1 MAHFES
7 IVITPQLANQIIVD
21 GKLSAEDIH
30 SLVLTSRA
38 FHALITDPA
47 RAQSLWQNA
56 LPYASAF
63 LFNRIVR
70 VYTQAS
76 ADKSVISYYRVH
88 SENNQQSVQK
98 ISIESG
104 NPALMVS
111 QEVKAF
117 FDRLIACYEEGRM
130 NSLDDFLSFEERHG
144 KDFPD
149 SLYERLLNERDSEN
163 DRFGPYQINLALE
176 VLWGSMR
183 FKSEEVREGQVFEV
197 LIRAMVIALNQLPLG
212 IDELPSL
219 FYLLESGFNINFS
232 YTLQLLTKV
241 WDWMLDGR
249 LTSVHLADGI
259 LEAVKFFHLFES
271 GLMAPTNVVFNGYVH
286 FGPMGQVTDGQKNRL
301 DQSMVELLNLPDF
314 SLKAFNQ
321 FVSVDVKH
329 RDAEALIKQ
338 LQLFITMIKEGY
350 LTFKILREGYC
361 IVQGRP
367 FLLSYCTS
375 GLLRALRE
383 KLLDFR
389 HADEDFFKKYPF
401 FFQLE
406 DLPSQGSS
414 KNLQQLGNVYL
425 DFCRLLKE
433 QRLLEEYRNAYDHI
447 FDNLFSRI
455 LHKYEFEDAQAC
467 SDAYGRF
474 DRGEEFDE
482 ELRPFF
488 ASVKRE
494 EWTGK
499 NLLAAYK
506 EMCVA
511 VVQSVSERLRVVD
524 VELYDLYQTS
534 MHYRTYFHSL
544 CCAGMLL
551 IEEKDDFSNIESLGE
566 MFSLIIKRID
576 EGCSLLFNEELLH
589 LKPMLLTVNFFD
601 FMWRVNSSSF
611 SIETIYDDKRFA
623 ELAQLFANFELWV
636 STPAFKQEMK
646 TFQEFLNSVNALS
659 HSRKVLC
666 EASLKY
672 GIKQWPTYIV
682 LFGMDHL
689 QRQAELS
696 LVLQKPESA
705 DLYRDIIGHA
715 LRAFMSVFD
724 ERSSSDLVNY
734 LIKNGSLLKITVLMA
749 HGLMTREQYLQIL
762 FASIRLSI
770 LSRTR
775 GRMWISDC
783 NLHIYSIFV
792 QLMTK
797 VFDYV
802 LKDQLIDYEKCFH
815 KMETGLRLREDE
827 LPEVA
832 EGEMGE

>member
-1 MAHFES
+1 MTHFENS
-7 IVITPQLANQIIVD
+7 ILPHFANQIIVD
-21 GKLSAEDIH
+21 GNLSAEDIH
-30 SLVLTSRA
+30 SLVLTSKT
-38 FHALITDPA
+38 FHAVITDSA

-63 LFNRIVR
+63 LFNRTVR

-76 ADKSVISYYRVH
+76 EDKSVISYYRVH
-88 SENNQQSVQK
+88 SENNRQFVRK
-98 ISIESG
+98 VAIESG

-117 FDRLIACYEEGRM
+117 YDRLIACYEEGRM
-130 NSLDDFLSFEERHG
+130 NSLDDFLLFEERHG

-149 SLYERLLNERDSEN
+149 SLYERLLNERDFEN

-183 FKSEEVREGQVFEV
+183 FKSEKVREDQVFEV
-197 LIRAMVIALNQLPLG
+197 LIRAMVIALKQLPLG

-241 WDWMLDGR
+241 WNWMPDGR

-286 FGPMGQVTDGQKNRL
+286 FGPIGQVTDEQKNRL
-301 DQSMVELLNLPDF
+301 EQSMVELLNLPDF

-321 FVSVDVKH
+321 SVSVDVKH
-329 RDAEALIKQ
+329 RDAEVLIKQ

-350 LTFKILREGYC
+350 LTFKILRQGYC

-375 GLLRALRE
+375 GLLTALRE
-383 KLLDFR
+383 KLLDFSD
-389 HADEDFFKKYPF
+389 ADEDFFKKYPF

-406 DLPSQGSS
+406 DLPSQRSS

-433 QRLLEEYRNAYDHI
+433 QRLLEEYRNAYDDI

-455 LHKYEFEDAQAC
+455 LHKYKFEDAQAC
-467 SDAYGRF
+467 FDAYGRF

-524 VELYDLYQTS
+524 AELYDLYQTS

-551 IEEKDDFSNIESLGE
+551 IEEKDNFSNIESLGE
-566 MFSLIIKRID
+566 LFSLIIKRID

-589 LKPMLLTVNFFD
+589 LKPMLLRENFFD
-601 FMWRVNSSSF
+601 FMWRVKSSSF

-623 ELAQLFANFELWV
+623 ELAQLFANFELWA

-646 TFQEFLNSVNALS
+646 TFQEFLNPVNALS

-715 LRAFMSVFD
+715 LRAFTSVFD

-734 LIKNGSLLKITVLMA
+734 LIKNGSLLKVTVLMA

-762 FASIRLSI
+762 FASMRLSI

-815 KMETGLRLREDE
+815 KMETDLRLREDE
-827 LPEVA
+827 PPEVA